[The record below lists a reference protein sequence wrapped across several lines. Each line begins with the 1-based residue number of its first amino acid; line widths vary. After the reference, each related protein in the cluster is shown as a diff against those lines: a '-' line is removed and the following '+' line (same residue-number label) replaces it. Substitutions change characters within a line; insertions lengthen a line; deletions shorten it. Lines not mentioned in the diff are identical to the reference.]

1 MPHFVIEYSDDLPET
16 HDMTALCQLVFDT
29 AVASDNFDPPT
40 IKIRALPCRYWR
52 TGTELQSFVHV
63 TIRLMSGRDTPTKSR
78 LTASVLT
85 AMDSHLPNVGSLTV
99 DIKEIDPATYAKR
112 VI

>member
-16 HDMTALCQLVFDT
+16 HNLAALCQLVFDT

-40 IKIRALPCRYWR
+40 IKVRARPCPYWR
-52 TGTELQSFVHV
+52 TGTEPQSFVHV
-63 TIRLMSGRDTPTKSR
+63 TIRMMAGRDTPTKSR
-78 LTASVLT
+78 LTASILVALDNQ
-85 AMDSHLPNVGSLTV
+85 MPNVGSLSV
-99 DIKEIDPATYAKR
+99 DIKEIDPKTYAKR